1 MLIGPRRQS
10 GAFYRKRP
18 TVRRPRAKKVSKAL
32 SSAVTR
38 AVRREIKPEVK
49 FVSNYSVQ
57 DYNSSIQSTGDM
69 VNVIPGVIQGDDDFQ
84 RTGAKITTKGLY
96 VKGSITLSSADTDL
110 GSTLYKPLRARMM
123 IIRPKQYNSAVDQST
138 VAAGPL
144 QRLLKPNTGN
154 SNAGRFDGATYS
166 LLYPINKDEW
176 DCCYDKQ
183 FNLYPQQSNT
193 GLVPDGTIQ
202 NAMNPG
208 YYQFR
213 KKIPVRKTLLYSP
226 NNVGSVVPTNDVWYM
241 VIGYAY
247 MDQSSIDV
255 VNTQVRAEIFST
267 LYFTDD

>member
-10 GAFYRKRP
+10 GAFYKKRP
-18 TVRRPRAKKVSKAL
+18 AVRRPRAKKVSKAL
-32 SSAVTR
+32 ATAVTR

-57 DYNSSIQSTGDM
+57 DYNSAISSIGDM
-69 VNVIPGVIQGDDDFQ
+69 VNVIPGLTQGDDDFQ
-84 RTGAKITTKGLY
+84 RTGAKVTAKGLY
-96 VKGSITLSSADTDL
+96 VKGSVTLSRSNTDL
-110 GSTLYKPLRARMM
+110 GSVLYKPLRARMM
-123 IIRPKQYNSAVDQST
+123 IIRPKQYHSATDQST
-138 VAAGPL
+138 VASGPL
-144 QRLLKPNTGN
+144 QRLLKPNTGT
-154 SNAGRFDGATYS
+154 SNAGIFDGGTYS
-166 LLYPINKDEW
+166 LLFPVNKDEW

-183 FNLYPQQSNT
+183 FNLYPQMSNT
-193 GLVPDGTIQ
+193 GSVPDGTIQ
-202 NAMNPG
+202 NAMHPG

-226 NNVGSVVPTNDVWYM
+226 NNVGSVVPTNEVWYM

-255 VNTQVRAEIFST
+255 VNTQVRAEILST